1 MSCVPGGYVVYSTCS
16 LSPAQND
23 GVIQSALEH
32 VWKETNIDFT
42 IVDLSYMQT
51 LFGRTFDFFSGCR
64 FGQLVL
70 PTLTANFG
78 PMLKVIS
85 IRLKAISVRLK
96 VISIRLKVI
105 SIRLKEFLLG

>member
-1 MSCVPGGYVVYSTCS
+1 LAVSVGRTNCPNLQPEKKSNVLPGGYVVYSTCS

-64 FGQLVL
+64 FGQ
-70 PTLTANFG
+70 AKSNFY
-78 PMLKVIS
+78 
-85 IRLKAISVRLK
+85 
-96 VISIRLKVI
+96 
-105 SIRLKEFLLG
+105 

>member
-1 MSCVPGGYVVYSTCS
+1 MMSCVPGGYVVYSTCS

-32 VWKETNIDFT
+32 VWKETNMDFT

-51 LFGRTFDFFSGCR
+51 LFGGTFDFFSGCR

-78 PMLKVIS
+78 PMYLCKLKRI
-85 IRLKAISVRLK
+85 K
-96 VISIRLKVI
+96 
-105 SIRLKEFLLG
+105 